1 MDKGIK
7 ILVVD
12 DDTDYN
18 LYLTKF
24 LSDEGYQVKGITT
37 PMDAVATLEREKFHI
52 VILDLKMPRISG
64 TELLKEIKAKFSNIC
79 VIVLTGYPTFKSAV
93 ETMKLDAFDY
103 LKKPFDLNDLRKALG
118 NAQKTYCLIGSS
130 KDRLKS
136 SVGKK
141 LKFLRKSK
149 KITQKQLADRTGLS
163 PSLLSQIENGQIA
176 ASLTTLDKLSSS
188 LNVKISYFLDE
199 EDDEPLGTT
208 PIGGNNG

>member
-1 MDKGIK
+1 MDRGIK

-12 DDTDYN
+12 DDKDYN

-24 LSDEGYQVKGITT
+24 LSDEGYITKGITK
-37 PMDAVATLEREKFHI
+37 PMDTLPTLEQEKFHI
-52 VILDLKMPRISG
+52 VILDLKMPQISG
-64 TELLKEIKAKFSNIC
+64 TELLKEIKSKYPNVC
-79 VIVLTGYPTFKSAV
+79 VIILTGYPSFKTAV

-103 LKKPFDLNDLRKALG
+103 LKKPFDLNDLRRALN

-130 KDRLKS
+130 KDKLKS

-149 KITQKQLADRTGLS
+149 KITQKQLANRTSLS

-176 ASLTTLDKLSSS
+176 ASLTTLDKLSSA
-188 LNVKISYFLDE
+188 LNVKISYFFDE
-199 EDDEPLGTT
+199 EAAEVSA
-208 PIGGNNG
+208 NQ

>member
-1 MDKGIK
+1 MDRGIK

-12 DDTDYN
+12 DDKDYN

-24 LSDEGYQVKGITT
+24 LADEGYITKGITK
-37 PMDAVATLEREKFHI
+37 PMDVLSTLEQEKFHI
-52 VILDLKMPRISG
+52 IILDMKMPQISG
-64 TELLKEIKAKFSNIC
+64 TELLKEIKSKYPNIC
-79 VIVLTGYPTFKSAV
+79 VIILTGYPSFKTAV

-103 LKKPFDLNDLRKALG
+103 LKKPFDLNDLRKALN

-141 LKFLRKSK
+141 LKSIRKSK
-149 KITQKQLADRTGLS
+149 KITQKQLAIRTSLS

-176 ASLTTLDKLSSS
+176 ASLTTLDKLAAA
-188 LNVKISYFLDE
+188 LNIKMSYFLDE
-199 EDDEPLGTT
+199 EADELALKS
-208 PIGGNNG
+208 N

>member
-1 MDKGIK
+1 MDRGIK

-12 DDTDYN
+12 DDKDYN

-24 LSDEGYQVKGITT
+24 LSDEGYVTKGITK
-37 PMDAVATLEREKFHI
+37 PMDVLPALEQEKFHI
-52 VILDLKMPRISG
+52 VILDLKMPQISG
-64 TELLKEIKAKFSNIC
+64 TELLKEIKSKYQNIC
-79 VIVLTGYPTFKSAV
+79 VIVLTGYPSFKTAV

-103 LKKPFDLNDLRKALG
+103 LKKPFDLNDLRKALN

-136 SVGKK
+136 NVGKR

-149 KITQKQLADRTGLS
+149 KITQKQLANRTNLS

-176 ASLTTLDKLSSS
+176 ASLTTLDKLASS
-188 LNVKISYFLDE
+188 LNVKMSYFLDE
-199 EDDEPLGTT
+199 ESDALAVASNPGAESL
-208 PIGGNNG
+208 

>member
-1 MDKGIK
+1 MDRGIK

-12 DDTDYN
+12 DDKDYN
-18 LYLTKF
+18 LYLAKF
-24 LSDEGYQVKGITT
+24 LSDEGYVTKGITK
-37 PMDAVATLEREKFHI
+37 PMDTLSTLEQEKFHI
-52 VILDLKMPRISG
+52 VILDLKMPQISG
-64 TELLKEIKAKFSNIC
+64 TELLKEIKSKYPNVC
-79 VIVLTGYPTFKSAV
+79 VIILTGYPSFKTAV

-103 LKKPFDLNDLRKALG
+103 LKKPFDLNDLRRALN

-130 KDRLKS
+130 KDKLKS

-149 KITQKQLADRTGLS
+149 KITQKQLANRTSLS

-176 ASLTTLDKLSSS
+176 ASLTTLDKLSAA

-199 EDDEPLGTT
+199 EAVAVEVPA
-208 PIGGNNG
+208 NE

>member
-1 MDKGIK
+1 MDRGIK

-12 DDTDYN
+12 DDKDYN

-24 LSDEGYQVKGITT
+24 LSDEGYVARGITK
-37 PMDAVATLEREKFHI
+37 PMDTLSTLEQEKFHI
-52 VILDLKMPRISG
+52 VILDLKMPQISG
-64 TELLKEIKAKFSNIC
+64 TELLKEIKSKYPKLC
-79 VIVLTGYPTFKSAV
+79 VIILTGYPSFQTAI

-103 LKKPFDLNDLRKALG
+103 LKKPFDLNDLRRALN

-130 KDRLKS
+130 KDKLKS

-149 KITQKQLADRTGLS
+149 KTTQKQLANRTGLS

-176 ASLTTLDKLSSS
+176 ASLTTLDKLSSA

-199 EDDEPLGTT
+199 EAGEVPASE
-208 PIGGNNG
+208 

>member
-1 MDKGIK
+1 MDRGIK

-12 DDTDYN
+12 DDKDYN

-24 LSDEGYQVKGITT
+24 LSNEGYLTKGIPK
-37 PMDAVATLEREKFHI
+37 PMDTLHTLEQEKYQI
-52 VILDLKMPRISG
+52 VILDLKMPQING
-64 TELLKEIKAKFSNIC
+64 TELLKEIKSKYPNIC
-79 VIVLTGYPTFKSAV
+79 VIILTGYPSFKTAV

-103 LKKPFDLNDLRKALG
+103 LKKPFDLNDLRRALN

-130 KDRLKS
+130 KDKLKS

-149 KITQKQLADRTGLS
+149 RITQKQLANRTSLS

-176 ASLTTLDKLSSS
+176 TSLATLDKLSSA

-199 EDDEPLGTT
+199 EVVEVTA
-208 PIGGNNG
+208 NE

>member
-1 MDKGIK
+1 MDRGIK

-12 DDTDYN
+12 DDKDYN

-24 LSDEGYQVKGITT
+24 LSDEGYVTKGITK
-37 PMDAVATLEREKFHI
+37 PMDTLSTLEQEKFHI
-52 VILDLKMPRISG
+52 VILDLKMPQISG
-64 TELLKEIKAKFSNIC
+64 TELLKEIKSKYPNMC
-79 VIVLTGYPTFKSAV
+79 VIILTGYPSFKTAV

-103 LKKPFDLNDLRKALG
+103 LKKPFDLNDLRRALN
-118 NAQKTYCLIGSS
+118 NAQKTYCLLGSP
-130 KDRLKS
+130 KDKLKS

-149 KITQKQLADRTGLS
+149 RITQKQLANRTSLS

-176 ASLTTLDKLSSS
+176 ASLTTLDKLSSA

-199 EDDEPLGTT
+199 EAVEVTA
-208 PIGGNNG
+208 NE

>member
-1 MDKGIK
+1 MDRGIK

-12 DDTDYN
+12 DDKDYN

-24 LSDEGYQVKGITT
+24 LSDEGYIIKGITK
-37 PMDAVATLEREKFHI
+37 PMDTLSTLEQEKFHI
-52 VILDLKMPRISG
+52 VILDLKMPQISG
-64 TELLKEIKAKFSNIC
+64 TELLKEIKSKYPNIC
-79 VIVLTGYPTFKSAV
+79 VIILTGYPSFKTAV

-103 LKKPFDLNDLRKALG
+103 LKKPFDLNDLRRALN

-130 KDRLKS
+130 KDKLKS

-149 KITQKQLADRTGLS
+149 RITQKQLANRTSLS

-176 ASLTTLDKLSSS
+176 TSLATLDKLSSA

-199 EDDEPLGTT
+199 EVVEVTA
-208 PIGGNNG
+208 NE

>member
-1 MDKGIK
+1 MERGIK

-12 DDTDYN
+12 DDKDYN

-24 LSDEGYQVKGITT
+24 LSNEGYLTKGIPK
-37 PMDAVATLEREKFHI
+37 PMDTLPTLEQEKYQI
-52 VILDLKMPRISG
+52 VILDLKMPQING
-64 TELLKEIKAKFSNIC
+64 TELLKEIKSKYPNIC
-79 VIVLTGYPTFKSAV
+79 VIILTGYPSFKTAV

-103 LKKPFDLNDLRKALG
+103 LKKPFDLNDLRRALN

-130 KDRLKS
+130 KDKLKS

-149 KITQKQLADRTGLS
+149 RITQKQLANRTSLS

-176 ASLTTLDKLSSS
+176 TSLATLDKLSSA

-199 EDDEPLGTT
+199 EVVEVTA
-208 PIGGNNG
+208 NE

>member
-1 MDKGIK
+1 MDRGIN

-12 DDTDYN
+12 DDKDYN

-24 LSDEGYQVKGITT
+24 LTDEGYLVKGITK
-37 PMDAVATLEREKFHI
+37 PQDVLLVLEKEKFHI
-52 VILDLKMPRISG
+52 VILDLKMPQING
-64 TELLKEIKAKFSNIC
+64 TELLKEIKLRFQNVC
-79 VIVLTGYPTFKSAV
+79 VIILTGYPSFKTAV

-103 LKKPFDLNDLRKALG
+103 LKKPFDLNDLRKALS
-118 NAQKTYCLIGSS
+118 NAQKTYCLIGNS
-130 KDRLKS
+130 KDKLKS

-141 LKFLRKSK
+141 LKLLRKSK

-188 LNVKISYFLDE
+188 LNVKISSFLEEGDE
-199 EDDEPLGTT
+199 SALKDTHSKVL
-208 PIGGNNG
+208 

>member
-1 MDKGIK
+1 MDRGIK

-12 DDTDYN
+12 DDKDYN

-24 LSDEGYQVKGITT
+24 LSDEGYVTKGITK
-37 PMDAVATLEREKFHI
+37 PMDTLSTLEQEKFHI
-52 VILDLKMPRISG
+52 VILDLKMPQISG
-64 TELLKEIKAKFSNIC
+64 TELLKEIKSKHPNLC
-79 VIVLTGYPTFKSAV
+79 VIILTGYPSFKTAV

-103 LKKPFDLNDLRKALG
+103 LKKPFDLNDLRRALN

-130 KDRLKS
+130 KDKLKS

-149 KITQKQLADRTGLS
+149 KITQKQLANRTSLS

-176 ASLTTLDKLSSS
+176 ASLTTLDKLSAA

-199 EDDEPLGTT
+199 EVVEVPA
-208 PIGGNNG
+208 NE

>member
-52 VILDLKMPRISG
+52 VILDLKMPHISG
-64 TELLKEIKAKFSNIC
+64 TELLKDIKSKFSNIC
-79 VIVLTGYPTFKSAV
+79 VIVLTGYPSFKSAV

-103 LKKPFDLNDLRKALG
+103 LKKPFDLSLRVK
-118 NAQKTYCLIGSS
+118 SE
-130 KDRLKS
+130 LKKQLWQ
-136 SVGKK
+136 GWLWMLARICGRFLMK
-141 LKFLRKSK
+141 LK
-149 KITQKQLADRTGLS
+149 
-163 PSLLSQIENGQIA
+163 N
-176 ASLTTLDKLSSS
+176 
-188 LNVKISYFLDE
+188 
-199 EDDEPLGTT
+199 
-208 PIGGNNG
+208 

>member
-1 MDKGIK
+1 MDRGIK

-37 PMDAVATLEREKFHI
+37 PMDAITTLEQEKFHI

-79 VIVLTGYPTFKSAV
+79 VIVLTGYPSFKSAV

-188 LNVKISYFLDE
+188 LHVKISYFLDE
-199 EDDEPLGTT
+199 DDAEPLGTT
-208 PIGGNNG
+208 PIGGHNG

>member
-1 MDKGIK
+1 MDRGIK

-12 DDTDYN
+12 DDKDYN

-24 LSDEGYQVKGITT
+24 LADEGYITKGITK
-37 PMDAVATLEREKFHI
+37 PMDVLSTLEQEKFHI
-52 VILDLKMPRISG
+52 IILDMKMPQISG
-64 TELLKEIKAKFSNIC
+64 TELLKEIKSKYPNSC
-79 VIVLTGYPTFKSAV
+79 VIILTGYPSFKTAV

-103 LKKPFDLNDLRKALG
+103 LKKPFDLNDLRKALN

-141 LKFLRKSK
+141 LKSIRKSK
-149 KITQKQLADRTGLS
+149 KITQKQLAIRTSLS

-176 ASLTTLDKLSSS
+176 ASLTTLDKLAAA
-188 LNVKISYFLDE
+188 LNIKMSYFLDE
-199 EDDEPLGTT
+199 EADELLLKS
-208 PIGGNNG
+208 N

>member
-1 MDKGIK
+1 MDRGIK

-12 DDTDYN
+12 DDKDYN

-24 LSDEGYQVKGITT
+24 LSDEGYVTKGITKPLDT
-37 PMDAVATLEREKFHI
+37 LPTLEQEKFHI
-52 VILDLKMPRISG
+52 VILDLKMPQISG
-64 TELLKEIKAKFSNIC
+64 MDLLKEIKAKHPHTC
-79 VIVLTGYPTFKSAV
+79 VIILTGYPSFKTAV

-118 NAQKTYCLIGSS
+118 NAQKTYCLVGSS
-130 KDRLKS
+130 KDRIKT

-141 LKFLRKSK
+141 LKGLRKSK
-149 KITQKQLADRTGLS
+149 KITQKQLAHRTGLS

-199 EDDEPLGTT
+199 EVIEPGEKDAAER
-208 PIGGNNG
+208 NHA

>member
-1 MDKGIK
+1 MDRGIK

-12 DDTDYN
+12 DDKDYN

-24 LSDEGYQVKGITT
+24 LSDEGYLAKGIPK
-37 PMDAVATLEREKFHI
+37 PMDTLPTLEQEKYQI
-52 VILDLKMPRISG
+52 VILDLKMPQING
-64 TELLKEIKAKFSNIC
+64 TELLKEIKSKYPNIC
-79 VIVLTGYPTFKSAV
+79 VIILTGYPSFKTAV

-103 LKKPFDLNDLRKALG
+103 LKKPFDLNDLRRALN

-130 KDRLKS
+130 KDKLKS

-141 LKFLRKSK
+141 LKFLRKRK
-149 KITQKQLADRTGLS
+149 KITQKQLANRTSLS

-176 ASLTTLDKLSSS
+176 TSLATLDKLSSA

-199 EDDEPLGTT
+199 EVVEVTA
-208 PIGGNNG
+208 NE